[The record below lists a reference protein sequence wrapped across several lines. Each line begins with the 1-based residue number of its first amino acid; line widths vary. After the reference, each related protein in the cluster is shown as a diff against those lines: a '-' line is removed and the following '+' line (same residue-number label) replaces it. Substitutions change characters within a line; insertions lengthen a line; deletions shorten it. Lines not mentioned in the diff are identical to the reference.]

1 MWLVTII
8 GIIVVLLLL
17 IASTA
22 FRCLSSNTLA
32 SVIEIGSI
40 VIFIVL
46 FGILMLY
53 FLSDSDD
60 GHEILDEY
68 TRKARAKQK
77 SQYLNIIAA
86 INEQRN
92 ASKILLALSTTSSPP
107 SG

>member
-1 MWLVTII
+1 MWLITII
-8 GIIVVLLLL
+8 GIVVVLTLL

-32 SVIEIGSI
+32 SVLQIGSI

-77 SQYLNIIAA
+77 SQYLKIIQAL
-86 INEQRN
+86 NEQRN
-92 ASKILLALSTTSSPP
+92 QSKTLTSTTP
-107 SG
+107 SAG